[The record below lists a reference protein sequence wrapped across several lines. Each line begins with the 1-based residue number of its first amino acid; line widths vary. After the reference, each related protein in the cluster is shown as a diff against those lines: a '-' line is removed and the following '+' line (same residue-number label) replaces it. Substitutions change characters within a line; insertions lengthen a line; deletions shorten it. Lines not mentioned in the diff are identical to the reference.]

1 MSTTDNDMTIIVKY
15 CCFLTAGASGAA
27 RVGISFG
34 ECEKLSKKLYVGNLS
49 FDATEEQVSELF
61 AQYGKV
67 DSIAM
72 INDRD
77 TGRFRGFCF
86 VEMEDSAA
94 NAAINA
100 LNETDLDGRMIRV
113 NEARPREDRQGGKSN
128 NRQNNRYGQSGG
140 GNSW

>member
-1 MSTTDNDMTIIVKY
+1 M
-15 CCFLTAGASGAA
+15 
-27 RVGISFG
+27 
-34 ECEKLSKKLYVGNLS
+34 SKKIYVGNLS

-72 INDRD
+72 ITDRD

-94 NAAINA
+94 NAAIKA
-100 LNETDLDGRMIRV
+100 LNETDLDGRMLRV

-128 NRQNNRYGQSGG
+128 RYGQSGG

>member
-1 MSTTDNDMTIIVKY
+1 M
-15 CCFLTAGASGAA
+15 
-27 RVGISFG
+27 
-34 ECEKLSKKLYVGNLS
+34 SKKIYVGNLS
-49 FDATEEQVSELF
+49 FDATENQVSELF

-100 LNETDLDGRMIRV
+100 LNDSDLDGRTLRV
-113 NEARPREDRQGGKSN
+113 NEARPKEARSGNKSRQD
-128 NRQNNRYGQSGG
+128 NRYGGSG
-140 GNSW
+140 SW